1 MSLAGYPEN
10 RRRPWASKAV
20 TWKGQ
25 LTQSKAGLSWLRSG
39 AGEKGVSHNEAPGGE
54 KNSPLVEPPDAK
66 FLHPISL
73 STDTIIQIR
82 PNQSELE
89 KAQV

>member
-10 RRRPWASKAV
+10 HRRPWASKAM

-25 LTQSKAGLSWLRSG
+25 VTQSKADLSWLRAGS
-39 AGEKGVSHNEAPGGE
+39 GEKVVSHHEAPGGE
-54 KNSPLVEPPDAK
+54 KNSPLVEPPGAK

-73 STDTIIQIR
+73 STDAIIQTK
-82 PNQSELE
+82 PNETELE